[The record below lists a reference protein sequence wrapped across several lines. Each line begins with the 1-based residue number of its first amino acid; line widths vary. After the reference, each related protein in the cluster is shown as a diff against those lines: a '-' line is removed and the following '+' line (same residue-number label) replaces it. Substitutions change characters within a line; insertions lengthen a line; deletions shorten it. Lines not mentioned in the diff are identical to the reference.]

1 MLPLLNER
9 QRRLFLA
16 SEAKAIGFGG
26 ISDVSRVSGVSRV
39 TITLGLKELEDTATV
54 PMEDRR
60 CRRPGGGRKSIQ
72 EHYPDIMH
80 ELKKMLEPYT
90 KGDPENPLQYTSRS
104 TRNIEK
110 ALKAKGFSI
119 SDTVIAGLLKG
130 QGYSL
135 QANRKELAIT
145 KGHPDRDAQFEYIN
159 KTVKAYMK
167 RGEAVLSIDA
177 KKKELIGNFRNKGGE
192 YHEKGAAPLVYDHDF
207 LVKELGKATPYG
219 VYDLFRNH
227 GFVNVGL
234 SSDTAEFAVESLNRW
249 WDAVGCKHYKD
260 TKRLL
265 ITADSGGS
273 NGYKVHLWKAKLQ
286 ELANRLNKK
295 ITVLHFPPGT
305 SKWNKI
311 EHRLFSFISKNWRGK
326 PLISAAVIIN
336 LISSTRTEAG
346 LTVECVLDNN
356 TYRTKIKV
364 AKEEYKAINVKKH
377 KFHGEWNYTISP
389 QNIL

>member
-1 MLPLLNER
+1 
-9 QRRLFLA
+9 
-16 SEAKAIGFGG
+16 
-26 ISDVSRVSGVSRV
+26 
-39 TITLGLKELEDTATV
+39 LKE
-54 PMEDRR
+54 
-60 CRRPGGGRKSIQ
+60 
-72 EHYPDIMH
+72 
-80 ELKKMLEPYT
+80 
-90 KGDPENPLQYTSRS
+90 KGY
-104 TRNIEK
+104 
-110 ALKAKGFSI
+110 SI
-119 SDTVIAGLLKG
+119 SDTVVAVLLKE

-135 QANRKELAIT
+135 QGNRKELAT
-145 KGHPDRDAQFEYIN
+145 KESHPDRDEQFEYIN
-159 KTVKAYMK
+159 KEVKAYMK

-177 KKKELIGNFRNKGGE
+177 KKKELIGNFRNRGKE

-249 WDAVGCKHYKD
+249 WDIVGYKYYKD

-265 ITADSGGS
+265 ITADCGGS
-273 NGYKVHLWKAKLQ
+273 NGYKVYLWKVKLQ

-326 PLISAAVIIN
+326 PLISTAVIIN
-336 LISSTRTEAG
+336 LISATKTETG
-346 LTVECVLDNN
+346 LKVECVLDNN
-356 TYRTKIKV
+356 TYQTKIKV
-364 AKEEYKAINVKKH
+364 NEEEYKKINIKRH

-389 QNIL
+389 QKIL